1 MNVHPSA
8 HDYLDR
14 NKPLGPTTAEAFAP
28 EALYEIKIDVN
39 GDAAADIA
47 YRMRFSSSD
56 FVAAFGHALEH
67 TGRYIPQEAKRVA
80 GTMLP
85 EILPYDPT
93 RPASFPEN
101 GRALTDDAADAFL
114 SILTKRM
121 LS

>member
-67 TGRYIPQEAKRVA
+67 TGGISRRKRGGARDNAA
-80 GTMLP
+80 G
-85 EILPYDPT
+85 DP
-93 RPASFPEN
+93 P
-101 GRALTDDAADAFL
+101 L
-114 SILTKRM
+114 
-121 LS
+121 

>member
-14 NKPLGPTTAEAFAP
+14 NKPLGPPTAEAFAP
-28 EALYEIKIDVN
+28 EALYENKIDVN

-67 TGRYIPQEAKRVA
+67 TGGYITQEARRWQGQCCRRSSLMIPQGRRLSRRMA
-80 GTMLP
+80 GP
-85 EILPYDPT
+85 SPT
-93 RPASFPEN
+93 
-101 GRALTDDAADAFL
+101 
-114 SILTKRM
+114 
-121 LS
+121 